1 VLFVDGFALHS
12 YWLCVVAGAGVGLC
26 LAFVRANYAIS
37 VIGVT
42 LVIISLFAL
51 QGEPVGE
58 TLFYRL
64 SATAIACVLA
74 FLASMM
80 WRERET

>member
-1 VLFVDGFALHS
+1 
-12 YWLCVVAGAGVGLC
+12 VAGAGVGLC
-26 LAFVRANYAIS
+26 LAFVRANYSIS

-58 TLFYRL
+58 TLVYRL
-64 SATAIACVLA
+64 AATAIACLIAAV
-74 FLASMM
+74 ASLFWMQS
-80 WRERET
+80 TD